1 MSEGGHG
8 EKKITLPLPI
18 PIIRAES
25 ETQTIGLLVS
35 RSPDQIQKPE
45 VMEADEQRLSIRKRR
60 NLSKNRGQATR
71 QREKTPEPGRTPIH
85 EDTTTSDDEDTL
97 PQRNSR
103 EIEADSTYE
112 EMKRLVQEQACA
124 KDPVYDID
132 TDEIM
137 EQRTLA
143 AHERRRRSVSPFA
156 LPDKEREELC
166 QLERKHSFTDPNNKL
181 LSTTYSL
188 HPKEEDAG
196 RRNSLTIEF
205 TKDRRNSLTPPTPT
219 SASPIEKNMPFP
231 LPNTPKK
238 LEEMVYPDEFKNKSK
253 TPVTKT
259 NVFTF
264 DDKETKLAPK
274 TASSS
279 DISAKT
285 TASKATE
292 TLTKP
297 ISSKAPESATSTPGE
312 LVTKVIQ
319 VERTPSK
326 KLSQEN
332 KPVVEIRERIVR
344 TPSKK
349 MTTDARPTI
358 VKQQPKPVAR
368 EEPQSKVPPI
378 KPARS
383 KSATRFGVS
392 FYVKLILILFV
403 ALFIA
408 IYSQL
413 AQ

>member
-1 MSEGGHG
+1 MSEGGNG
-8 EKKITLPLPI
+8 EKKITFPLPI

-25 ETQTIGLLVS
+25 ETQTLGHLVS

-45 VMEADEQRLSIRKRR
+45 IMEPEAQKQSLRKRR

-85 EDTTTSDDEDTL
+85 EDTTTSDDDDNL

-112 EMKRLVQEQACA
+112 EMKRLVQEQAGA

-156 LPDKEREELC
+156 LPDKEREELY
-166 QLERKHSFTDPNNKL
+166 QLERKMSFTDPNNKL
-181 LSTTYSL
+181 LSSNYSL
-188 HPKEEDAG
+188 NPKEDELD
-196 RRNSLTIEF
+196 RRSSLTIESP
-205 TKDRRNSLTPPTPT
+205 KDRRSSLTPPTPT
-219 SASPIEKNMPFP
+219 SASSIDNMPFP
-231 LPNTPKK
+231 LPTTPKK
-238 LEEMVYPDEFKNKSK
+238 LEEMVYPDEVKDKSK
-253 TPVTKT
+253 TPVTKA

-264 DDKETKLAPK
+264 DDKDTKLVPK

-279 DISAKT
+279 DIFAKS
-285 TASKATE
+285 TASKTTE
-292 TLTKP
+292 TQTKP
-297 ISSKAPESATSTPGE
+297 CKAPESAASVPGE

-319 VERTPSK
+319 VERTSSK

-344 TPSKK
+344 TPSRK
-349 MTTDARPTI
+349 MSADAKPTVI
-358 VKQQPKPVAR
+358 KQQPKPVVK
-368 EEPQSKVPPI
+368 EEPQSKVPPV

-408 IYSQL
+408 MYFQL

>member
-1 MSEGGHG
+1 MSEGGNG
-8 EKKITLPLPI
+8 EKKITFPVPI

-25 ETQTIGLLVS
+25 ETQTLGHLVS

-45 VMEADEQRLSIRKRR
+45 IMEPEEQKLSIRKRR

-85 EDTTTSDDEDTL
+85 EDITTSDDEDNF
-97 PQRNSR
+97 PRNSR
-103 EIEADSTYE
+103 EIEADITYE
-112 EMKRLVQEQACA
+112 EMKRLVQEQAGT

-132 TDEIM
+132 MDEIM

-166 QLERKHSFTDPNNKL
+166 NLERKGSFADPYNKL
-181 LSTTYSL
+181 LSSNYTFS
-188 HPKEEDAG
+188 PKDEDSG

-205 TKDRRNSLTPPTPT
+205 PTNRRSSLTPPTPS

-231 LPNTPKK
+231 LPTTPKK
-238 LEEMVYPDEFKNKSK
+238 LEEMVYPNEVKDVK
-253 TPVTKT
+253 VTKA

-264 DDKETKLAPK
+264 DDKDTKPATK

-285 TASKATE
+285 TASKSTK
-292 TLTKP
+292 TPVKP
-297 ISSKAPESATSTPGE
+297 ISSKAPETSAPAPGE
-312 LVTKVIQ
+312 IVTKVIQ

-326 KLSQEN
+326 KLLQEN
-332 KPVVEIRERIVR
+332 KPVVEIRERVVK
-344 TPSKK
+344 TPSRK
-349 MTTDARPTI
+349 MSTDAKPI
-358 VKQQPKPVAR
+358 IIKQQPKLAVR
-368 EEPQSKVPPI
+368 EEPQSKVPPV

-383 KSATRFGVS
+383 KSATSFGVS

-403 ALFIA
+403 ALLIA
-408 IYSQL
+408 MYFQL

>member
-1 MSEGGHG
+1 MSEGGYG
-8 EKKITLPLPI
+8 EQKITLPLPI

-25 ETQTIGLLVS
+25 ETQTLGHLVS
-35 RSPDQIQKPE
+35 RSPVQIANPEIMEPEAQK
-45 VMEADEQRLSIRKRR
+45 QSLRKRR

-85 EDTTTSDDEDTL
+85 EDTTTSDDEDNL

-112 EMKRLVQEQACA
+112 EMKRLVQEQAGA

-137 EQRTLA
+137 EKRTLA

-156 LPDKEREELC
+156 LPDKEREELS
-166 QLERKHSFTDPNNKL
+166 QLERKFSFTDPNNKL
-181 LSTTYSL
+181 LSSNYSL
-188 HPKEEDAG
+188 NPKEEDTD
-196 RRNSLTIEF
+196 RRSSLTIESPIY
-205 TKDRRNSLTPPTPT
+205 RRSSLTPPTPT

-231 LPNTPKK
+231 IPTSPKK
-238 LEEMVYPDEFKNKSK
+238 LEEIGYHDEVKEKPK
-253 TPVTKT
+253 TPVTKA

-264 DDKETKLAPK
+264 DSKETKLAPK

-279 DISAKT
+279 DISVKT

-292 TLTKP
+292 TPAKP
-297 ISSKAPESATSTPGE
+297 SKAPETVASAPGE

-344 TPSKK
+344 TPSRK
-349 MTTDARPTI
+349 MSTDARPTI
-358 VKQQPKPVAR
+358 VKQQPKPAAK

-392 FYVKLILILFV
+392 FYVKLFLILFV

-408 IYSQL
+408 MYFQL

>member
-25 ETQTIGLLVS
+25 ETQTLGLLVS
-35 RSPDQIQKPE
+35 RSPDEVQKPD
-45 VMEADEQRLSIRKRR
+45 VMEADEQKLSIRKRR

-71 QREKTPEPGRTPIH
+71 QREKTPEAGRTPIH
-85 EDTTTSDDEDTL
+85 EDTTTSDDEDL

-112 EMKRLVQEQACA
+112 EMKRLVQEQAGV

-137 EQRTLA
+137 EQRSLA

-166 QLERKHSFTDPNNKL
+166 QLERKSSFTDPNNKL

-188 HPKEEDAG
+188 NPKEEDSG

-205 TKDRRNSLTPPTPT
+205 PKDRRSSLTPPTPS

-231 LPNTPKK
+231 TPTTPKK
-238 LEEMVYPDEFKNKSK
+238 LDEMVNPDEVKNKSK
-253 TPVTKT
+253 TPISKA

-264 DDKETKLAPK
+264 DDKETKLGPK

-279 DISAKT
+279 DIFAKT
-285 TASKATE
+285 TATKATE
-292 TLTKP
+292 TVTKP
-297 ISSKAPESATSTPGE
+297 ISSKAPETPTSAPGE

-326 KLSQEN
+326 KMSQEN
-332 KPVVEIRERIVR
+332 KPVVELRERIVR

-349 MTTDARPTI
+349 MTTEARPTI
-358 VKQQPKPVAR
+358 IKQQPKPAAK

-408 IYSQL
+408 MYFLL

>member
-1 MSEGGHG
+1 MSEGGYG
-8 EKKITLPLPI
+8 EKKITFPLPI

-25 ETQTIGLLVS
+25 ETQTLGHLVS

-45 VMEADEQRLSIRKRR
+45 IMEPEEQKLSIRKRR

-85 EDTTTSDDEDTL
+85 EDTTTSDDEDNF
-97 PQRNSR
+97 PPRNSR

-112 EMKRLVQEQACA
+112 EMKRLVHEQAGV

-156 LPDKEREELC
+156 LPDKEREELY
-166 QLERKHSFTDPNNKL
+166 QLQRKCSFADPNNKL
-181 LSTTYSL
+181 LSTTYTL
-188 HPKEEDAG
+188 NPKEEDTG
-196 RRNSLTIEF
+196 RRNSLTIEPP
-205 TKDRRNSLTPPTPT
+205 KDRRSSLTPPTPS

-231 LPNTPKK
+231 LPTTPKK
-238 LEEMVYPDEFKNKSK
+238 LEEMVYPDEVKDKSN
-253 TPVTKT
+253 TPVTKA

-264 DDKETKLAPK
+264 DEKETKLSPK
-274 TASSS
+274 TSSAS

-285 TASKATE
+285 TASKITE
-292 TLTKP
+292 TSKKP
-297 ISSKAPESATSTPGE
+297 ISSKAPETAPSAPGE

-349 MTTDARPTI
+349 LSSDAKPTVI
-358 VKQQPKPVAR
+358 KQQPKPAAR

-392 FYVKLILILFV
+392 FYVKLILILLV

-408 IYSQL
+408 MYFQL